1 MGWGIWGV
9 IIGFGW
15 MIFGLAYVFR
25 GGKESRKL
33 NYSDGEQLF
42 FWLLLYVLPGCLFM
56 GY

>member
-25 GGKESRKL
+25 GGEESRKL
-33 NYSDGEQLF
+33 NYSDGEQLA
-42 FWLLLYVLPGCLFM
+42 FWLLLYVLPGFLFM